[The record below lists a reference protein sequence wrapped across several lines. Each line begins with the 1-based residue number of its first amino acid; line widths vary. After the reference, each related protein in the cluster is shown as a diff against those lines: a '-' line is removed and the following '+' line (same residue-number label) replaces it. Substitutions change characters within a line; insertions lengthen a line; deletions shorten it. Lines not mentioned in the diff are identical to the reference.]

1 MQQEVIGAA
10 RAGGRCWHGSRSC
23 TSRRAWSRSRRPVRN
38 QGRQLLSG
46 RAKQH
51 WRASSKQIK
60 KIDRDRDNKHDH
72 QGGQGEG
79 WQRAV
84 KSGGQRRACSQTLTV
99 EASAV
104 GWKAEVFSLQNA
116 VKCQGTGSAK
126 AVDGQG
132 KAAHRQRTGRKMP
145 RFSNMATRA
154 VARVVAWAAADDER
168 PHRALSV
175 SPWLCG
181 NVPVCANSAG

>member
-38 QGRQLLSG
+38 QGSQLLSG

-132 KAAHRQRTGRKMP
+132 KAAHRQRTGSAQAGRC
-145 RFSNMATRA
+145 RGFQT
-154 VARVVAWAAADDER
+154 WR
-168 PHRALSV
+168 PEQ
-175 SPWLCG
+175 WLGWWRGRQQTTSGRTGHCR
-181 NVPVCANSAG
+181 